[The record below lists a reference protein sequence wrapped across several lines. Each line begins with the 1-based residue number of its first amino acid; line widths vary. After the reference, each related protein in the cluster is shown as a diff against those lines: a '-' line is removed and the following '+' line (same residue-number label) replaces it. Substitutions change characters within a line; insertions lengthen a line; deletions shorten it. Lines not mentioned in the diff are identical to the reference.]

1 MDRGRRRSSG
11 FKVKEE
17 KIKSEFEKTDIINT
31 KIYDKTTAGEVRGL
45 CGGNSTC
52 YYMYH
57 IRRFYEG
64 YSSYQI

>member
-1 MDRGRRRSSG
+1 MDRGWRRSSG

-31 KIYDKTTAGEVRGL
+31 KIYNKTTAGEVRGL
-45 CGGNSTC
+45 CGGNSIC
-52 YYMYH
+52 YNIFHM
-57 IRRFYEG
+57 RRFYES

>member
-17 KIKSEFEKTDIINT
+17 KIKSPFEKTDIINT

-45 CGGNSTC
+45 CGGNSKC
-52 YYMYH
+52 LNIYH
-57 IRRFYEG
+57 RWRFL
-64 YSSYQI
+64 